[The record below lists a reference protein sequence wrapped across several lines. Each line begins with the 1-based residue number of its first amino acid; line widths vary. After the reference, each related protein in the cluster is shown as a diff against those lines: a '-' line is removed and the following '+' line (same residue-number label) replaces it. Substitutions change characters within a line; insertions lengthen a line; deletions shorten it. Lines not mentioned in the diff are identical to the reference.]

1 MCLAEG
7 NRKAAE
13 GIKEALAMGADEAVV
28 IDDPAL
34 AAPDQAAVAAALAA
48 AVKKI
53 GACDLLLFGEGS
65 TDNYTGQVGARVA
78 ELLGLPQIGYA
89 RKIEAAEGGAVRC
102 ERSMDDMIETL
113 EAPLPAVVTVVSEI
127 NEPRIPGL
135 MQIMKAKS
143 KPLQVWALADLGPR
157 GAGAGARDRQQPGG
171 GTGPQAHPVRGHRGR
186 TGRRLRQCP
195 HQRRRPGEVTMAA
208 LLVYS
213 ERVETARELVAGGKE
228 LAAALGLGVSAVA
241 LGPGAGAAASEL
253 AAAGADTVYVSED
266 AAFEGWPADAVAA
279 GLAQIA
285 EQAGASVVLVGSTR
299 RGKETAPRLAQK
311 LGAGCV
317 TDVSSLVVEDGA
329 LVAGALRLRR
339 GDGGAREAHHGRSR
353 SSP

>member
-1 MCLAEG
+1 MDIVVCVKTNPDLQMVRIKNREAVTEAVPYKIGDLEKNALEAAVVLRDAVGGKVTALCLAEG

-89 RKIEAAEGGAVRC
+89 RKIEAAAEGGVVRC

-113 EAPLPAVVTVVSEI
+113 EASLPAVVTVVSEI

-143 KPLQVWALADLGPR
+143 KPLQVWALADLGLEAPAPLR
-157 GAGAGARDRQQPGG
+157 EIVSNLAEEQDRK
-171 GTGPQAHPVRGHRGR
+171 H
-186 TGRRLRQCP
+186 
-195 HQRRRPGEVTMAA
+195 
-208 LLVYS
+208 LL
-213 ERVETARELVAGGKE
+213 
-228 LAAALGLGVSAVA
+228 
-241 LGPGAGAAASEL
+241 
-253 AAAGADTVYVSED
+253 
-266 AAFEGWPADAVAA
+266 FEGSA
-279 GLAQIA
+279 A
-285 EQAGASVVLVGSTR
+285 EQADAFVSALIKEGVL
-299 RGKETAPRLAQK
+299 
-311 LGAGCV
+311 
-317 TDVSSLVVEDGA
+317 
-329 LVAGALRLRR
+329 
-339 GDGGAREAHHGRSR
+339 GR
-353 SSP
+353 